1 MSENQN
7 RSLINQVLKLGRE
20 PALEIARTVL
30 DYFGVDLKG
39 TDYIDDLVE
48 IGLDYDRYGEP
59 DKALKIYL
67 KAERRASVIGD
78 QHGLGTIYSNI
89 GTIYNNTQE
98 YNKAMEYYQKAL
110 EIIKNSN
117 DDQEL
122 GILYNNL
129 GYVYKNIMKYVES
142 VEYYL
147 KSLKHLHK
155 ANDKFS
161 MTASYYNLAEVF
173 AKIGD
178 FDGAIEYMDE
188 CIKIDKELNLST
200 LKSDIKYKEQLI
212 AKKNKKESA
221 EPAKTISNKKPEDL
235 NNQESKELEK
245 EPVSDKKRG
254 WFWGK
259 K

>member
-1 MSENQN
+1 MDSQ
-7 RSLINQVLKLGRE
+7 LIIFIIFFLILVSMTLLIMAFAKPKQKEDITIRLEKLRNLQINEAEQAKKRDERYDKIKKEYKQFSRRINPFAQRLLNPKTEEQLKTKF
-20 PALEIARTVL
+20 I
-30 DYFGVDLKG
+30 
-39 TDYIDDLVE
+39 
-48 IGLDYDRYGEP
+48 
-59 DKALKIYL
+59 KAGNY
-67 KAERRASVIGD
+67 
-78 QHGLGTIYSNI
+78 
-89 GTIYNNTQE
+89 
-98 YNKAMEYYQKAL
+98 
-110 EIIKNSN
+110 
-117 DDQEL
+117 DQESITFITNRIISGL
-122 GILYNNL
+122 AFAFFILLFNFIN
-129 GYVYKNIMKYVES
+129 KNMNM
-142 VEYYL
+142 
-147 KSLKHLHK
+147 
-155 ANDKFS
+155 ANTV
-161 MTASYYNLAEVF
+161 MLAEVF